1 MLSLSLEKRRFRDAA
16 NVMAVGLLLLLA
28 GCGRSTRVV
37 LHAAGH
43 PIEALVDSNPS
54 IDTEPTRAVIRSDY
68 GTISIERSRVTLDGL
83 HWIAI
88 PEDVLVRVGVSKHK
102 QWLTA
107 GKVTIRQISK

>member
-43 PIEALVDSNPS
+43 PIEALIDSNHS
-54 IDTEPTRAVIRSDY
+54 IETEPTRAVIRSDY
-68 GTISIERSRVTLDGL
+68 GTISIERSQVTLDGL